1 MEGDWFHTGDL
12 AEITNEGYVI
22 VHGRKDNMIK
32 TADGE
37 IIYPEAIEYKLMTIT
52 GVVSAMVCAVNG
64 HLTAIL
70 FLKENTPENQASVNA
85 AVDRLNETLPNYSKL
100 PDVRFR
106 AKPFPMTTSLKIRR
120 AEVMKELHGWAFR
133 GAEGF
138 PAILLFW
145 IFIIGTGAHKSL

>member
-37 IIYPEAIEYKLMTIT
+37 KIYPEAIEDKLMTIT

-85 AVDRLNETLPNYSKL
+85 AVDRLYETLPNYSNL